1 MRRFTLVQEIAGS
14 VDDHWKLFLDDEFD
28 RRQYLEGFGF
38 PKYELL
44 EHKDSES
51 QITRKIRVQ
60 PKLDVPAAV
69 AKLLGDK
76 FGYVEES
83 VFDKTSR
90 VYRAKMTTNVLSDR
104 LFSDSVVRVEPAGT
118 ANDRCRRTCDLSVEA
133 KIFGIGGLVE
143 VALEKNLRDGWEKG
157 AAYMNQQL
165 RARAQAP
172 RES

>member
-14 VDDHWKLFLDDEFD
+14 VEDHWKLFLDEEFD

-44 EHKDSES
+44 ESKDSES
-51 QITRKIRVQ
+51 ETRRKIRVQ

-69 AKLLGDK
+69 AKILGDK
-76 FGYVEES
+76 FGYTEES
-83 VFDKTSR
+83 VFDKKSK

-104 LFSDSVVRVEPAGT
+104 LFSDSVVRVEPVGAG
-118 ANDRCRRTCDLSVEA
+118 NDRCRRTCDLSVEA

-157 AAYMNQQL
+157 AVYMNQQL
-165 RARAQAP
+165 KAKAREP
-172 RES
+172 RGA